1 MKLRGEINF
10 FENGL
15 TTSIRAMHLQTEM
28 LGIINEN
35 YNSFDKV
42 GFQRKEPV
50 VSSFAEYIGTHALST
65 AVDDAIGRI
74 GHSNNPLDL
83 AIANKGY
90 FQYQSPDG
98 IKITRDGRFKL
109 DKDGNLLTLENAHV
123 LANDGTPIKLPVVPE
138 KLEDVK
144 VYKNGDVKV
153 FNKATNQLEYA
164 GTLSVVTN
172 QGVAVL
178 DPNIKQGYN
187 EYSNVSLNTEILQII
202 PVRRNFDANRQLFII
217 QNNNLS
223 KAIQSLSSS

>member
-1 MKLRGEINF
+1 MNLRGQVNF

-42 GFQRKEPV
+42 GYQRKDPV

-65 AVDDAIGRI
+65 AVDDSLGRI
-74 GHSNNPLDL
+74 GHSINPLDI

-90 FQYQSPDG
+90 FQFQSPDG
-98 IKITRDGRFKL
+98 IKLTRDGRFKL
-109 DKDGNLLTLENAHV
+109 DKDGNLLTLENFHV
-123 LANDGTPIKLPVVPE
+123 LANDGTHIKLPVVPE
-138 KLEDVK
+138 KLEDIK
-144 VYKNGDVKV
+144 VYTNGDIKV
-153 FNKATNQLEYA
+153 LNKATGKLEYA

-172 QGVAVL
+172 NGLAVL

-187 EYSNVSLNTEILQII
+187 EYSNVSLNSEILQII
-202 PVRRNFDANRQLFII
+202 PVKRNFEANRQLFVL

-223 KAIQSLSSS
+223 KAIQSLSN

>member
-65 AVDDAIGRI
+65 AVDDSIGRI

-153 FNKATNQLEYA
+153 FNKAANQLEYA